1 METDTTQNQT
11 TTALNI
17 PAFWKAQ
24 RKDWR
29 ITVIRTSL
37 ERLGYKIILPYLT
50 LYIILLG
57 ATKTQL
63 GFVTSLGLIASGLI
77 GPYIGQVIDRHG
89 PKKVYIVGILIL
101 AGGYLAFASAPVW
114 QVAALGMFLH
124 QLGGGV
130 GGQSCATI
138 CGNCLANCDR
148 AKGMLVCESL
158 AAGVLGMVGPMISG
172 WFLVS
177 IMGVEDT
184 PTDPNSI
191 RPLFF
196 ITLTITIISLLVVV
210 FKLSFS
216 RWTTSNS
223 NVKRNVLK
231 DAVAILKA
239 DKNCVKWIFMAIVGN
254 MPVAMVIPYVQLFAA
269 ETKNASVAT
278 LSGMVTATALTSV
291 VCGYFF
297 GVLGDRFGRKKILTL
312 TIVLYLIGLVLLVTT
327 KNPVMLLIVGILQGF
342 QEIGGP
348 LAASIQNELVPHK
361 VMGRWVGVVRFF
373 SSMFSALMAALGGI
387 IYDQLG
393 GQWIFIIYIAC
404 EICIR
409 LTLLFSL
416 PETLHHKVDEEA
428 FASLDD

>member
-1 METDTTQNQT
+1 METETTQNQAA
-11 TTALNI
+11 ALNI

-24 RKDWR
+24 QKDWR

-50 LYIILLG
+50 LYIVLLG

-63 GFVTSLGLIASGLI
+63 GLVTSLGLIASGLI

-89 PKKVYIVGILIL
+89 PKKVYVVGILIL

-172 WFLVS
+172 WFLVN
-177 IMGVEDT
+177 IIGVKDT

-191 RPLFF
+191 RPLFL
-196 ITLTITIISLLVVV
+196 ITLVITIISLLVVV

-223 NVKRNVLK
+223 AVKRNVFK

-254 MPVAMVIPYVQLFAA
+254 MPVAMVVPYVQIFVA
-269 ETKNASVAT
+269 ETKNASVTT

-297 GVLGDRFGRKKILTL
+297 GILGDRFGRKKILSL
-312 TIVLYLIGLVLLVTT
+312 TIGLYLVGLVLLVTT
-327 KNPVMLLIVGILQGF
+327 KSPFILLTVGILQGF

-373 SSMFSALMAALGGI
+373 SSMFSALMAALAGI

-393 GQWIFIIYIAC
+393 GQWIFILYIAC

-409 LTLLFSL
+409 LPLLFSL

>member
-1 METDTTQNQT
+1 METETTQNQAA
-11 TTALNI
+11 ALNI

-24 RKDWR
+24 QKDWR

-50 LYIILLG
+50 LYIVLLG

-63 GFVTSLGLIASGLI
+63 GLVTSLGLIASGLI

-172 WFLVS
+172 WFLVN
-177 IMGVEDT
+177 IMGVKDT
-184 PTDPNSI
+184 PTDPNTI
-191 RPLFF
+191 RPLFL
-196 ITLTITIISLLVVV
+196 ITLIITIISLLVVV

-223 NVKRNVLK
+223 AVKRNVFK

-254 MPVAMVIPYVQLFAA
+254 MPVAMVVPYVQIFVA
-269 ETKNASVAT
+269 ETKNASVTT

-297 GVLGDRFGRKKILTL
+297 GILGDRFGRKKILSL
-312 TIVLYLIGLVLLVTT
+312 TIGLYLVGLVLLVTT
-327 KNPVMLLIVGILQGF
+327 KSPFMLLTVGVLQGF

-373 SSMFSALMAALGGI
+373 SSMFSALMAALAGI

-393 GQWIFIIYIAC
+393 GQWIFILYIAC

-409 LTLLFSL
+409 LPLLFSL

>member
-1 METDTTQNQT
+1 METETTQNQAA
-11 TTALNI
+11 ALNI

-24 RKDWR
+24 QKDWR

-50 LYIILLG
+50 LYIVLLG

-63 GFVTSLGLIASGLI
+63 GLVTSLGLIASGLI

-172 WFLVS
+172 WFLVN
-177 IMGVEDT
+177 IMGVKDT
-184 PTDPNSI
+184 PTDPNTI
-191 RPLFF
+191 RPLFL
-196 ITLTITIISLLVVV
+196 ITLIITIISLLVVV

-223 NVKRNVLK
+223 AVKRNVFK

-254 MPVAMVIPYVQLFAA
+254 MPVAMVVPYVQIFVA
-269 ETKNASVAT
+269 ETKNASVTT

-297 GVLGDRFGRKKILTL
+297 GILGDRFGRKKILSL
-312 TIVLYLIGLVLLVTT
+312 TIGLYLVGLVLLVTT
-327 KNPVMLLIVGILQGF
+327 KSPFMLLTVGILQGF

-373 SSMFSALMAALGGI
+373 SSMFSALMAALAGI
-387 IYDQLG
+387 IYDHLG
-393 GQWIFIIYIAC
+393 GQWIFILYIAC

-409 LTLLFSL
+409 LPLLFSL

>member
-1 METDTTQNQT
+1 METETTQNQAA
-11 TTALNI
+11 ALNI

-24 RKDWR
+24 QKDWR

-50 LYIILLG
+50 LYIVLLG

-63 GFVTSLGLIASGLI
+63 GLVTSLGLIASGLI

-148 AKGMLVCESL
+148 AKGTLVCESL

-172 WFLVS
+172 WFLVN
-177 IMGVEDT
+177 IMGVKDT
-184 PTDPNSI
+184 PTDPNTI
-191 RPLFF
+191 RPLFL
-196 ITLTITIISLLVVV
+196 ITLIITIISLLVVV

-223 NVKRNVLK
+223 AVKRNVFK

-254 MPVAMVIPYVQLFAA
+254 MPVAMVVPYVQIFVA
-269 ETKNASVAT
+269 ETKNASVTT

-297 GVLGDRFGRKKILTL
+297 GILGDRFGRKKILSL
-312 TIVLYLIGLVLLVTT
+312 TIGLYLVGLVLLVTT
-327 KNPVMLLIVGILQGF
+327 KSPFMLLTVGILQGF

-373 SSMFSALMAALGGI
+373 SSMFSALMAALAGI

-393 GQWIFIIYIAC
+393 GQWIFILYIAC

-409 LTLLFSL
+409 LPLLFSL

>member
-1 METDTTQNQT
+1 METETTQNQAA
-11 TTALNI
+11 ALNI

-24 RKDWR
+24 QKDWR

-50 LYIILLG
+50 LYIVLLG

-63 GFVTSLGLIASGLI
+63 GLVTSLGLIASGLI

-172 WFLVS
+172 WFLVN
-177 IMGVEDT
+177 IMGVKDT
-184 PTDPNSI
+184 PTDPNTI
-191 RPLFF
+191 RPLFL
-196 ITLTITIISLLVVV
+196 ITLIITIISLLVVV

-223 NVKRNVLK
+223 AVKRNVFK

-239 DKNCVKWIFMAIVGN
+239 DKTCVKWIFMAIVGN
-254 MPVAMVIPYVQLFAA
+254 MPVAMVVPYVQIFVA
-269 ETKNASVAT
+269 ETKNASVTT

-297 GVLGDRFGRKKILTL
+297 GILGDRFGRKKILSF
-312 TIVLYLIGLVLLVTT
+312 TIGLYLVGLVLLVTT
-327 KNPVMLLIVGILQGF
+327 KSPFMLLTVGILQGF

-373 SSMFSALMAALGGI
+373 SSMFSALMAALAGI

-393 GQWIFIIYIAC
+393 GQWIFILYIAC

-409 LTLLFSL
+409 LPLLFSL

>member
-1 METDTTQNQT
+1 METETTQNQAA
-11 TTALNI
+11 ALNI

-24 RKDWR
+24 QKDWR

-50 LYIILLG
+50 LYIVLLG

-63 GFVTSLGLIASGLI
+63 GLVTSLGLIASGLI

-172 WFLVS
+172 WFLVN
-177 IMGVEDT
+177 IMGVKDT

-191 RPLFF
+191 RPLFL
-196 ITLTITIISLLVVV
+196 ITLVITIISLLVVV

-223 NVKRNVLK
+223 AVKRNVFK

-254 MPVAMVIPYVQLFAA
+254 MPVAMVVPYVQIFVA
-269 ETKNASVAT
+269 ETKNASVTT

-297 GVLGDRFGRKKILTL
+297 GILGDRFGRKKILSL
-312 TIVLYLIGLVLLVTT
+312 TIGLYLVGLVLLVTT
-327 KNPVMLLIVGILQGF
+327 KSPFMLLTVGILQGF

-373 SSMFSALMAALGGI
+373 SSMFSALMAALAGI

-393 GQWIFIIYIAC
+393 GQWIFILYIAW

-409 LTLLFSL
+409 LPLLFSL
-416 PETLHHKVDEEA
+416 QETLHHKVDEEA
-428 FASLDD
+428 FDSLDYS

>member
-1 METDTTQNQT
+1 METETTQNRAA
-11 TTALNI
+11 ALNI

-24 RKDWR
+24 QKDWR

-50 LYIILLG
+50 LYIVLLG

-63 GFVTSLGLIASGLI
+63 GLVTSLGLIASGLI

-172 WFLVS
+172 WFLVN
-177 IMGVEDT
+177 IMGVKDT

-191 RPLFF
+191 RPLFL
-196 ITLTITIISLLVVV
+196 ITLVITIISLLVVV

-223 NVKRNVLK
+223 AVKRNVFK

-254 MPVAMVIPYVQLFAA
+254 MPVAMVVPYVQIFVA
-269 ETKNASVAT
+269 ETKNASVTT

-297 GVLGDRFGRKKILTL
+297 GILGDRFGRKKILSL
-312 TIVLYLIGLVLLVTT
+312 TIGLYLVGLVLLVTT
-327 KNPVMLLIVGILQGF
+327 KSPFMLLTVGILQGF

-373 SSMFSALMAALGGI
+373 SSMFSALMAALAGI

-393 GQWIFIIYIAC
+393 GQWIFILYIAC

-409 LTLLFSL
+409 LPLLFSL

-428 FASLDD
+428 FANLDD

>member
-1 METDTTQNQT
+1 M
-11 TTALNI
+11 
-17 PAFWKAQ
+17 
-24 RKDWR
+24 
-29 ITVIRTSL
+29 
-37 ERLGYKIILPYLT
+37 
-50 LYIILLG
+50 
-57 ATKTQL
+57 
-63 GFVTSLGLIASGLI
+63 
-77 GPYIGQVIDRHG
+77 
-89 PKKVYIVGILIL
+89 
-101 AGGYLAFASAPVW
+101 
-114 QVAALGMFLH
+114 
-124 QLGGGV
+124 
-130 GGQSCATI
+130 
-138 CGNCLANCDR
+138 
-148 AKGMLVCESL
+148 
-158 AAGVLGMVGPMISG
+158 
-172 WFLVS
+172 
-177 IMGVEDT
+177 
-184 PTDPNSI
+184 
-191 RPLFF
+191 
-196 ITLTITIISLLVVV
+196 VV

-312 TIVLYLIGLVLLVTT
+312 TIGLYLIGLVLLVTT

-409 LTLLFSL
+409 LPLLFSL

>member
-1 METDTTQNQT
+1 METETTQNQAA
-11 TTALNI
+11 ALNI

-24 RKDWR
+24 QKDWR

-50 LYIILLG
+50 LYIVLLG

-63 GFVTSLGLIASGLI
+63 GLVTSLGLIASGLI

-172 WFLVS
+172 WFLVN
-177 IMGVEDT
+177 IMGVKDT

-191 RPLFF
+191 RPLFL
-196 ITLTITIISLLVVV
+196 ITLVITIISLLIVV

-223 NVKRNVLK
+223 AVKRNVFK

-239 DKNCVKWIFMAIVGN
+239 DKNCVKWIIMAIVGN
-254 MPVAMVIPYVQLFAA
+254 MPVAMVVPYVQIFVA
-269 ETKNASVAT
+269 ETKNASVTT

-297 GVLGDRFGRKKILTL
+297 GILGDRFGRKKILSL
-312 TIVLYLIGLVLLVTT
+312 TIGLYLVGLVLLVTT
-327 KNPVMLLIVGILQGF
+327 KSPFMLLTVGILQGF

-373 SSMFSALMAALGGI
+373 SSMFSALMAALAGI

-393 GQWIFIIYIAC
+393 GQWIFILYIAC

-409 LTLLFSL
+409 LPLLFSL

>member
-1 METDTTQNQT
+1 
-11 TTALNI
+11 
-17 PAFWKAQ
+17 
-24 RKDWR
+24 
-29 ITVIRTSL
+29 
-37 ERLGYKIILPYLT
+37 
-50 LYIILLG
+50 
-57 ATKTQL
+57 
-63 GFVTSLGLIASGLI
+63 
-77 GPYIGQVIDRHG
+77 
-89 PKKVYIVGILIL
+89 
-101 AGGYLAFASAPVW
+101 
-114 QVAALGMFLH
+114 
-124 QLGGGV
+124 
-130 GGQSCATI
+130 
-138 CGNCLANCDR
+138 
-148 AKGMLVCESL
+148 
-158 AAGVLGMVGPMISG
+158 
-172 WFLVS
+172 
-177 IMGVEDT
+177 MGVEDT

-269 ETKNASVAT
+269 ETKSQCSYVV
-278 LSGMVTATALTSV
+278 LGMVTATALTSV

-342 QEIGGP
+342 QENGGP

-409 LTLLFSL
+409 LPLLFSL

>member
-1 METDTTQNQT
+1 METETTQNQAA
-11 TTALNI
+11 ALNI

-24 RKDWR
+24 QKDWR

-50 LYIILLG
+50 LYIVLLG

-63 GFVTSLGLIASGLI
+63 GLVTSLGLIASGLI

-172 WFLVS
+172 WFLVN
-177 IMGVEDT
+177 IMGVKDT
-184 PTDPNSI
+184 PTDPNTI
-191 RPLFF
+191 RPLFL
-196 ITLTITIISLLVVV
+196 ITLIITIISLLVVV

-223 NVKRNVLK
+223 AVKRNVFK

-254 MPVAMVIPYVQLFAA
+254 MPVAMVVPYVQIFVA
-269 ETKNASVAT
+269 ETKNASVTT

-297 GVLGDRFGRKKILTL
+297 GILGDRFGRKKILSF
-312 TIVLYLIGLVLLVTT
+312 TIGLYLVGLVLLVTT
-327 KNPVMLLIVGILQGF
+327 KSPFMLLTVGILQGF

-373 SSMFSALMAALGGI
+373 SSMFSALMAALAGI

-393 GQWIFIIYIAC
+393 GAVDIH
-404 EICIR
+404 
-409 LTLLFSL
+409 SL
-416 PETLHHKVDEEA
+416 HCL
-428 FASLDD
+428 

>member
-1 METDTTQNQT
+1 METETTQNQAA
-11 TTALNI
+11 ALNI

-24 RKDWR
+24 QKDWR

-50 LYIILLG
+50 LYIVLLG

-63 GFVTSLGLIASGLI
+63 GLVTSLGLIASGLI

-172 WFLVS
+172 WFLVN
-177 IMGVEDT
+177 IMGVKDT

-191 RPLFF
+191 RPLFL
-196 ITLTITIISLLVVV
+196 ITLVITIISLLVVV

-223 NVKRNVLK
+223 AVKRNVFK

-254 MPVAMVIPYVQLFAA
+254 MPVAMVVPYVQIFVA
-269 ETKNASVAT
+269 ETKNASVTT

-297 GVLGDRFGRKKILTL
+297 GILGDRFGRKKILSL
-312 TIVLYLIGLVLLVTT
+312 TIGLYLVGLVLLVTT
-327 KNPVMLLIVGILQGF
+327 KSPFILLTVGILQGF

-373 SSMFSALMAALGGI
+373 SSMFSALMAALAGI

-393 GQWIFIIYIAC
+393 GAVDIH
-404 EICIR
+404 
-409 LTLLFSL
+409 SL
-416 PETLHHKVDEEA
+416 HCL
-428 FASLDD
+428 